1 MQVQGLLSIIEYLSY
16 FRLSQRCDN
25 RKGWLFSDTPRGAK
39 ASAVYFT
46 LIETAKAND
55 IDPFKYILHLCKHI
69 ASAQTVEDIEAL
81 LPWNVKEKLTQTVK
95 VN

>member
-1 MQVQGLLSIIEYLSY
+1 MSY
-16 FRLSQRCDN
+16 RRLSKRFDK
-25 RKGWLFSDTPRGAK
+25 RKGWLFADTPRGAR

-69 ASAQTVEDIEAL
+69 ASVQTVEDVEAL
-81 LPWNVKEKLTQTVK
+81 LPWNVKEKLTQVAN